1 MDKKMTKKMAHR
13 VDKFG
18 NILSKIFPDPTRLF
32 NENRPYHPI
41 LLMIFLIPVY
51 SFVFGI
57 IVPLKIHWVIITVIM
72 ASLMHLVLSYGHVWY
87 VIVIIVLIDVIVNS
101 LLMPKELIRS

>member
-1 MDKKMTKKMAHR
+1 MDKKAKKKLTKK
-13 VDKFG
+13 VESLG
-18 NILSKIFPDPTRLF
+18 NILSKILPDPTRIF
-32 NENRPYHPI
+32 NEKRPYHPM
-41 LLMIFLIPVY
+41 LLMLFLVPVY

-87 VIVIIVLIDVIVNS
+87 VILLIVSIDVIVNS
-101 LLMPKELIRS
+101 LLIPKELIRS